1 MNDNSKDKDKSKKDN
16 LILFPLNKI
25 KDKKKATAK
34 THPAVSKKIEEQL
47 TREFVEGNV
56 DDIAYTL
63 LDKFVKMGIKTDKFT
78 FTADLALAIDTIRGL
93 IYRDFDKGHPAQR
106 LADKMVSLNVTGKNK
121 TARLNYN
128 EVLGIKHKTHIPL
141 SKEIEEE
148 LKDLAD
154 MGDLHFTS
162 DFDLNG
168 NNGKKD
174 DDPKDKA

>member
-78 FTADLALAIDTIRGL
+78 FTADLALAIDTIR
-93 IYRDFDKGHPAQR
+93 
-106 LADKMVSLNVTGKNK
+106 
-121 TARLNYN
+121 
-128 EVLGIKHKTHIPL
+128 
-141 SKEIEEE
+141 
-148 LKDLAD
+148 
-154 MGDLHFTS
+154 
-162 DFDLNG
+162 
-168 NNGKKD
+168 
-174 DDPKDKA
+174 